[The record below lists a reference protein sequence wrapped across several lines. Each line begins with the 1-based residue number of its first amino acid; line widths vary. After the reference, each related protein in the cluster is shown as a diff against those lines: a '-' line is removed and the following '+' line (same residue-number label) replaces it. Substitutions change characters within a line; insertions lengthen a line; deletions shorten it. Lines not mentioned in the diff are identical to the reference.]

1 MLGRWIAI
9 GGFWSKG
16 YAGSNPTRPSQ
27 IERLRALRP
36 GSGGGG
42 CWARRRATGARRRTR
57 GWALPA
63 SIRGTAGTG
72 RERGQRRTHLGSPC
86 GGSGSGWVSP
96 RWRAAWGHGN
106 EGHAHAKGERG
117 QERARRAPYHSGVLR
132 RQLGAEDWRRQCGV
146 AGAQELGRRRWLQSE
161 GRCSGARPRGGKVG
175 EVDAAEEE
183 RESAAAKKGEG
194 LAASACGSTELPLL
208 TGRWGPS

>member
-1 MLGRWIAI
+1 MLGRWITI

-42 CWARRRATGARRRTR
+42 CWARRRVTGARRRTR

-72 RERGQRRTHLGSPC
+72 RERGRRRTHLGSPC

-96 RWRAAWGHGN
+96 RWRAARGHGN
-106 EGHAHAKGERG
+106 KGCAHAEGGKGDRNRRG
-117 QERARRAPYHSGVLR
+117 VLLTTPGVLR
-132 RQLGAEDWRRQCGV
+132 WQLGAEDWRRRCGV
-146 AGAQELGRRRWLQSE
+146 AVAQELDRRRRLQSE
-161 GRCSGARPRGGKVG
+161 GRCSGARPRG
-175 EVDAAEEE
+175 
-183 RESAAAKKGEG
+183 ESWRGR
-194 LAASACGSTELPLL
+194 CG
-208 TGRWGPS
+208 